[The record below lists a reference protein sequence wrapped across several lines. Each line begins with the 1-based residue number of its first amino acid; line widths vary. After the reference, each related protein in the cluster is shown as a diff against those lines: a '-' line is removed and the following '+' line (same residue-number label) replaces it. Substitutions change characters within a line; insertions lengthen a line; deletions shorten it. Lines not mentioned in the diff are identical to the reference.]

1 MTVSATVR
9 TLAGEAIGQVIG
21 ARRSLSLV
29 LPEVLARC
37 EPADRGLL
45 QELAYGTLRWRY
57 RLDALLAQLLRQPLK
72 AKDQDIGALLLVG
85 LYQLAYTAVAPH
97 AAVHATVEAVRATG
111 KRWAVPLANA
121 VLRGYQRRRTELD
134 ALADASDEGRWA
146 HPGWLIERFRSDWP
160 DAWQRILAAN
170 NERPPLV
177 LRVNARRLDRDV
189 YRRALDAAD
198 LPHTPLRF
206 APQGLALATPVGVE
220 RLPGF
225 EDGQVSVQDG
235 AAQLAA
241 VLLDAGPGMRVLD
254 ACAAPGGKTAH
265 ILELQPRL
273 AELVALD
280 SDAQRAQRIHE
291 NLTRLRLDATVIVG
305 DAGAPDGWWDGRPFD
320 RILLDAPCSAT
331 GVIRRHPDIKSLRR
345 ASDIDELAR
354 SQARLVDALWPLLAP
369 GGMLVYATCSVLRR
383 ENEAQIA
390 ACLQRRADAEERRLD
405 MPWGVACR
413 HGRQILP
420 GDADAGGVGM
430 DGFYYACLVK
440 RSEDC

>member
-1 MTVSATVR
+1 MVASIMAR
-9 TLAGEAIGQVIG
+9 TLAAEAVRQVVGGQ
-21 ARRSLSLV
+21 RSLSLV

-37 EPADRGLL
+37 EAADRGLV
-45 QELAYGTLRWRY
+45 QELVYGVLRWRF
-57 RLDALLAQLLRQPLK
+57 RLEALLAQLLRQPLK

-85 LYQLAYTAVAPH
+85 LYQLGYTAVAPH
-97 AAVHATVEAVRATG
+97 AAVHTTVEAVRAGG

-121 VLRGYQRRRTELD
+121 VLRGYQRQRAEVD
-134 ALADASDEGRWA
+134 ARADASDEGRWA
-146 HPGWLIERFRSDWP
+146 HPRWLIERLRGDWP
-160 DAWQRILAAN
+160 DAWRRVLAAN

-177 LRVNARRLDRDV
+177 LRINARRLDRAA
-189 YRRALDAAD
+189 YRRALDDAD
-198 LPHTPLRF
+198 LPHAVLPF
-206 APQGLALATPVGVE
+206 APQGIALATPVGVE

-225 EDGQVSVQDG
+225 YDGDVSVQDG

-241 VLLDAGPGMRVLD
+241 TLLAAGPGMRVLD

-280 SDAQRAQRIHE
+280 SDARRVQRIHE
-291 NLTRLRLDATVIVG
+291 NLARLRLGATVLVG
-305 DAGAPDGWWDGRPFD
+305 DAGAPEDWWDGRPFE

-345 ASDIDELAR
+345 ATDIEDLAR
-354 SQARLVDALWPLLAP
+354 SQARLLDALWPLLAP
-369 GGMLVYATCSVLRR
+369 GGMLVYATCSVLRQ
-383 ENEAQIA
+383 ENEAQVA
-390 ACLQRRADAEERRLD
+390 AFLQRRTDAEERRLD
-405 MPWGVACR
+405 GPWGTACR

-420 GDADAGGVGM
+420 GDADREGAGM

-440 RSEDC
+440 RSEDG

>member
-1 MTVSATVR
+1 MAASVGVR
-9 TLAGEAIGQVIG
+9 TLAGEAVAQVVG

-29 LPEVLARC
+29 LPELLARC
-37 EPADRGLL
+37 EPADRGLA
-45 QELAYGTLRWRY
+45 QELVYGVLRWRF
-57 RLDALLAQLLRQPLK
+57 RLEALRAQLLRQPLK
-72 AKDQDIGALLLVG
+72 AKDRDIDALLLVG
-85 LYQLAYTAVAPH
+85 LYQLGYTAVAPH
-97 AAVHATVEAVRATG
+97 AAVHMTVEAVRATG

-121 VLRGYQRRRTELD
+121 VLRGYQRRRAELD

-146 HPGWLIERFRSDWP
+146 HPRWLIERLRSDWP
-160 DAWQRILAAN
+160 DDWQRVLTAN

-177 LRVNARRLDRDV
+177 LRVNVRRLDREA
-189 YRRALDAAD
+189 YGHALDAAG
-198 LPHTPLRF
+198 LAHAALQS

-225 EDGQVSVQDG
+225 QDGQVSVQDG

-241 VLLDAGPGMRVLD
+241 VLLDTHPGMRVLD

-280 SDAQRAQRIHE
+280 NDAQRAGRIHE
-291 NLTRLRLDATVIVG
+291 NLARLRLDATVTVG
-305 DAGAPDGWWDGRPFD
+305 DAGAPDDWWDRRPFD

-345 ASDIDELAR
+345 ASDLDALAR
-354 SQARLVDALWPLLAP
+354 SQARLLDALWPLLAP
-369 GGMLVYATCSVLRR
+369 GGMLVYATCSVLRQ
-383 ENEAQIA
+383 ENEEQIA
-390 ACLQRRADAEERRLD
+390 AFLQRCADAEEWWPD
-405 MPWGVACR
+405 VAWGTARR

-420 GDADAGGVGM
+420 GDADTDGVGM

-440 RSEDC
+440 LT